1 MNVTRSTRTRTR
13 QAAVA
18 TVAIAPGH
26 VVINI
31 SGASGG
37 VSYTREAVSSKTKRH
52 AIATTFVNVMYVD
65 HAALVDEINAAV
77 KRVDGTILRNRC
89 VKTSF
94 GHFVTAHGVAALQH
108 EVAALRTH
116 VEALNQAAA
125 AVKSAHRGRVG
136 VVVAQL
142 DVAHPDVVA
151 EVSRTIVEVLTGF
164 RAALAA
170 GDVDDV
176 VDPRT
181 GKVTAR
187 TAMKPLAIR
196 AKNLGDVV
204 VGESADV
211 LVTALDRVR
220 TARAEVRERCGDV
233 DLSAIDHAIAWF
245 QAGCGG
251 RT

>member
-1 MNVTRSTRTRTR
+1 MT
-13 QAAVA
+13 AAKKHPTTAGV
-18 TVAIAPGH
+18 TVAPGY

-37 VSYTREAVSSKTKRH
+37 VSYTREAVSSKVKRH
-52 AIATTFVNVMYVD
+52 AVATTFVNVMYVD

-89 VKTSF
+89 VKMSF
-94 GHFVTAHGVAALQH
+94 GHFVTAQGVAALQH
-108 EVAALRTH
+108 EVAVLRTH

-142 DVAHPDVVA
+142 DVTHPDVVA
-151 EVSRTIVEVLTGF
+151 EVSRTVVEVLTGF

-176 VDPRT
+176 IDPRT
-181 GKVTAR
+181 GVVTAR

-196 AKNLGDVV
+196 AKNLGGVV
-204 VGESADV
+204 ESESAAV
-211 LVTALDRVR
+211 LRTALDRAR

-233 DLSAIDHAIAWF
+233 NLSTIDRAIAWF

-251 RT
+251 RV